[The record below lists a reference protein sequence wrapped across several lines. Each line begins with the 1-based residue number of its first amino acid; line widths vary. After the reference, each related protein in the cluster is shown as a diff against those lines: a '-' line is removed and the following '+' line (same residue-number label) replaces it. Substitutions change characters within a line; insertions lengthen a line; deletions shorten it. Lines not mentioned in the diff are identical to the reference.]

1 MTRAFSFPGRRSFL
15 LIWAGQM
22 VSLLGS
28 GLTSFALGVWIY
40 QRTDS
45 VMLLALNMFA
55 YALPQVLLSPVAGAL
70 VDRWDRRV
78 AMIVSD
84 AGASLT
90 ALAVALLYFSGR
102 LAPGNVYLCTA
113 VMSGFV
119 TLQWPAWSAATTLLV
134 PKEHLGRASGMVQAV
149 DAVAT
154 LAAPA
159 FAGALYA
166 RIGVGILV
174 LADAASYLIAI
185 LVMVFFVRVPR
196 PPRSA
201 ESRQASSSLWSEMR
215 MGWSFIAVRPGL
227 LGLLLF
233 FTVDN
238 FFSTMVTPLLQP
250 MILDAWSPEVFGLV
264 SSIMGLGMLA
274 GTLVMSAWGGPRRR
288 MYGLLGAGA
297 LGGLALAVAGLR
309 PSIALIASAVFAY
322 SFLMPTMAGCSQ
334 AIWQVKV
341 PPDLQGRV
349 FSVRRMIAW
358 SATPVAFVVAGPLAD
373 QVFKPLLVEG
383 GPLASSVGRV
393 LGVGPGRG
401 IGLQIIVLGIL
412 TAVAS
417 VLALFVR
424 RIRRVELDLPDATPG
439 TEGGWSWLPEL

>member
-55 YALPQVLLSPVAGAL
+55 FALPQVLFSPLAGAL

-84 AGASLT
+84 AGAGLA
-90 ALAVALLYFSGR
+90 ALAAALLFLADR
-102 LAPGNVYLCTA
+102 LTPASIYLCTA
-113 VMSGFV
+113 IMSGFV

-159 FAGALYA
+159 IAGALYA
-166 RIGVGILV
+166 RVGVGILV
-174 LADAASYLIAI
+174 IADVASYLIAI
-185 LVMVFFVRVPR
+185 LIMILFVRVPP

-201 ESRQASSSLWSEMR
+201 ESRTASGSLLSDMKA
-215 MGWSFIAVRPGL
+215 GWSFIAARPGL

-238 FFSTMVTPLLQP
+238 FLSTMVTPLLQP
-250 MILDAWSPEVFGLV
+250 MILDAWSPEVYGLV
-264 SSIMGLGMLA
+264 GSVMGLGMLA
-274 GTLVMSAWGGPRRR
+274 GTLTMSAWGGPRRR
-288 MYGLLGAGA
+288 MYGLLGTGA
-297 LGGLALAVAGLR
+297 LGGLALAAAGLR
-309 PSIALIASAVFAY
+309 PSIPLIAAAMFTY

-349 FSVRRMIAW
+349 FSVRRTIAW
-358 SATPVAFVVAGPLAD
+358 SFTPVAFVVAGPLAD
-373 QVFKPLLVEG
+373 RVFKPLLAEG
-383 GPLASSVGRV
+383 GPLASSAGTV

-401 IGLQIIVLGIL
+401 IGLQIIVLGVL
-412 TAVAS
+412 TAGAS
-417 VLALFVR
+417 LLALFVR
-424 RIRRVELDLPDATPG
+424 RIRRVELDLPDAISG
-439 TEGGWSWLPEL
+439 TDGRQSC

>member
-15 LIWAGQM
+15 LIWAAQM

-55 YALPQVLLSPVAGAL
+55 YALPQVLLSPLAGAL
-70 VDRWDRRV
+70 VDRC
-78 AMIVSD
+78 D
-84 AGASLT
+84 AGAG
-90 ALAVALLYFSGR
+90 LATLAAAMIFLAGR
-102 LAPGNVYLCTA
+102 LSPANIYLCTA
-113 VMSGFV
+113 IMSGFV
-119 TLQWPAWSAATTLLV
+119 TLQWPAWSASTTLLV

-149 DAVAT
+149 DAVAM

-159 FAGALYA
+159 IAGALYG
-166 RIGVGILV
+166 RVGLGALV
-174 LADAASYLIAI
+174 IADAASYLIAI
-185 LVMVFFVRVPR
+185 LIMIFLVRVPA

-201 ESRQASSSLWSEMR
+201 ESRRVSSSLWSDMR
-215 MGWSFIAVRPGL
+215 VGWSFISARPGL

-238 FFSTMVTPLLQP
+238 FLSTMVTPLLQP

-274 GTLVMSAWGGPRRR
+274 GTLTMSAWGGPRRR
-288 MYGLLGAGA
+288 MYGLLGTSA
-297 LGGLALAVAGLR
+297 LGGLALALAGLR

-349 FSVRRMIAW
+349 FSVRRTIAW
-358 SATPVAFVVAGPLAD
+358 SFTPVAFVVAGPLAD
-373 QVFKPLLVEG
+373 RVFKPLLAEG
-383 GPLASSVGRV
+383 GPLASSVGMV
-393 LGVGPGRG
+393 LGIGPGRG
-401 IGLQIIVLGIL
+401 VGLQIIVLGIL
-412 TAVAS
+412 TAGAS
-417 VLALFVR
+417 VLALFVS
-424 RIRRVELDLPDATPG
+424 RIRRVELDLPDAVIEAEREPI
-439 TEGGWSWLPEL
+439 S

>member
-1 MTRAFSFPGRRSFL
+1 
-15 LIWAGQM
+15 
-22 VSLLGS
+22 
-28 GLTSFALGVWIY
+28 
-40 QRTDS
+40 
-45 VMLLALNMFA
+45 MLLALNMFA

-84 AGASLT
+84 AGAGLT
-90 ALAVALLYFSGR
+90 ALAVALLYLAGR
-102 LAPGNVYLCTA
+102 LAAGNVYLCTA

-134 PKEHLGRASGMVQAV
+134 PKGHLGRASGMV
-149 DAVAT
+149 
-154 LAAPA
+154 
-159 FAGALYA
+159 
-166 RIGVGILV
+166 
-174 LADAASYLIAI
+174 
-185 LVMVFFVRVPR
+185 
-196 PPRSA
+196 
-201 ESRQASSSLWSEMR
+201 QASSSLWSEMR

-238 FFSTMVTPLLQP
+238 FLSTMVTPLLQP
-250 MILDAWSPEVFGLV
+250 MILDAWSPEVFGIV
-264 SSIMGLGMLA
+264 SSIMGLGMLV
-274 GTLVMSAWGGPRRR
+274 GTLVMSVWGGPWRR
-288 MYGLLGAGA
+288 MYGLLGTGA
-297 LGGLALAVAGLR
+297 LGGLALSLVGLR

-373 QVFKPLLVEG
+373 RVFKPLLVEG
-383 GPLASSVGRV
+383 GALAPS
-393 LGVGPGRG
+393 LGGILGIGPGRG

-412 TAVAS
+412 AAGTSILAV
-417 VLALFVR
+417 FVR
-424 RIRRVELDLPDATPG
+424 RIRRVELDLPDAIPG
-439 TEGGWSWLPEL
+439 TEEGQQRS

>member
-15 LIWAGQM
+15 LIWAAQM

-55 YALPQVLLSPVAGAL
+55 YALPQVLLSPLAGAL
-70 VDRWDRRV
+70 VDRWDRRT

-84 AGASLT
+84 AGAG
-90 ALAVALLYFSGR
+90 LATLAAAMIFLAGR
-102 LAPGNVYLCTA
+102 LSPANIYLCTA
-113 VMSGFV
+113 IMSGFV
-119 TLQWPAWSAATTLLV
+119 TLQWPAWSASTTLLV

-149 DAVAT
+149 DAVAM

-159 FAGALYA
+159 IAGALYG
-166 RIGVGILV
+166 RVGLGALV
-174 LADAASYLIAI
+174 IADAASYLIAI
-185 LVMVFFVRVPR
+185 LIMIFLVRVPA

-201 ESRQASSSLWSEMR
+201 ESRRVSSSLWSDMR
-215 MGWSFIAVRPGL
+215 VGWSFIAARPGL

-238 FFSTMVTPLLQP
+238 FLSTMVTPLLQP

-274 GTLVMSAWGGPRRR
+274 GTLTMSAWGGPRRR
-288 MYGLLGAGA
+288 MYGLLGTSA
-297 LGGLALAVAGLR
+297 LGGLALALAGLR

-349 FSVRRMIAW
+349 FSVRRTIAW
-358 SATPVAFVVAGPLAD
+358 SFTPVAFVVAGPLAD
-373 QVFKPLLVEG
+373 RVFKPLLAEG
-383 GPLASSVGRV
+383 GPLASSVGMV
-393 LGVGPGRG
+393 LGIGPGRG
-401 IGLQIIVLGIL
+401 VGLQIIVLGIL
-412 TAVAS
+412 TAGAS
-417 VLALFVR
+417 VLALFVS
-424 RIRRVELDLPDATPG
+424 RIRRVELDLPDAVIEAEREPI
-439 TEGGWSWLPEL
+439 S

>member
-1 MTRAFSFPGRRSFL
+1 MTRAFTFPGRRSFL
-15 LIWAGQM
+15 LIWAAQM
-22 VSLLGS
+22 VSLMGS

-45 VMLLALNMFA
+45 VLLLGLNMFA
-55 YALPQVLLSPVAGAL
+55 YALPQVLLSPLAGVLA
-70 VDRWDRRV
+70 DRWDRRV

-84 AGASLT
+84 AGAGLA
-90 ALAVALLYFSGR
+90 ALAIAWLFIAGALTPVR
-102 LAPGNVYLCTA
+102 IYLVTA

-134 PKEHLGRASGMVQAV
+134 PKQHLGRASGMVQAV
-149 DAVAT
+149 DAVGM

-159 FAGALYA
+159 IAGALYA
-166 RIGVGILV
+166 RVGLGVLV
-174 LADAASYLIAI
+174 FADAVSYVIAI
-185 LVMVFFVRVPR
+185 IIMVFLVRVPR

-201 ESRQASSSLWSEMR
+201 EGRLASASLWADMKV
-215 MGWSFIAVRPGL
+215 GWRFIAARPGL

-238 FFSTMVTPLLQP
+238 FLSTMLTPLLQP
-250 MILDAWSPEVFGLV
+250 MILDGWSPEVFGLV
-264 SSIMGLGMLA
+264 SSTMGLGMLA

-288 MYGLLGAGA
+288 MYGLLGTGA
-297 LGGLALAVAGLR
+297 LGGLAIALVGLR
-309 PSIALIASAVFAY
+309 PSIPLIASAVFAY

-349 FSVRRMIAW
+349 FSVRRTIAW
-358 SATPVAFVVAGPLAD
+358 SATPIAFVVAGPLAD
-373 QVFKPLLVEG
+373 RVFKPLLAEG
-383 GPLASSVGRV
+383 GALVPSLGGM

-401 IGLQIIVLGIL
+401 IGLQIIVLGLL
-412 TAVAS
+412 TAGTAI
-417 VLALFVR
+417 AGLFVS
-424 RIRRVELDLPDATPG
+424 RIRRVELDLPDAIP
-439 TEGGWSWLPEL
+439 EAAGGRRGR